1 MQNFIKMR
9 PEFEKILKTI
19 ENEEAISLNEMK
31 YLFKSPKIQS
41 PLGKL
46 WDSLKKP
53 KRFNYNDNG
62 DLMRAFGYLAKNKYI
77 INSDYLTHGIKEYF
91 SNNMKVSITTK
102 GKEYLSELEDE
113 LDARAIAERAN
124 KQSKIAN
131 FIAFTAL
138 AISILALFYTSSKQ

>member
-9 PEFEKILKTI
+9 SEFEKVLRTI
-19 ENEEAISLNEMK
+19 EDEKAISICEMK
-31 YLFKSPKIQS
+31 YLFKSPKKLS

-46 WDSLKKP
+46 WNLLKPP
-53 KRFNYNDNG
+53 KRFNYDDKEN
-62 DLMRAFGYLAKNKYI
+62 LMRAFGYLSENKYI
-77 INSDYLTHGIKEYF
+77 INSDYLTHGVKEYF
-91 SNNMKVSITTK
+91 SDNMKMSITTK

-138 AISILALFYTSSKQ
+138 AVSVYTLLVK